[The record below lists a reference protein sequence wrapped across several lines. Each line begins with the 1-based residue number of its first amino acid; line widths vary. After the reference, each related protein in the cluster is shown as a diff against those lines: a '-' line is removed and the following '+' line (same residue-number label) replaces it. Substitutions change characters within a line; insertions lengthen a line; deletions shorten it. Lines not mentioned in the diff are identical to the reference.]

1 MSKALLSQFEQ
12 LTTWFSGEQ
21 RAPHKPLL
29 VLLALGEWSRGNSSV
44 KFSETAKT
52 LAELLQRFG
61 PPRKTYHPEHPF
73 WRL

>member
-44 KFSETAKT
+44 KFSETAKP

-61 PPRKTYHPEHPF
+61 PPSQDVPP
-73 WRL
+73 